1 MLDEKTQDF
10 IRTHREEDVRRLALK
25 PAPENVDLRMALQ
38 QIEGWQTAR
47 RKLPSWAERDGIL
60 YPPRLPME
68 QCSSEQTAR
77 YKQALVKRM
86 LNNNGTEAPHTLMD
100 LTGGFGIDFSFLAP
114 LFDRAVYM
122 ERQPELCRI
131 AAQNFKT
138 LGLAQAEIRETDSS
152 LSPDEWPDAACC
164 FVDPARRDTV
174 GRKTVAIEDLS
185 LIHI

>member
-25 PAPENVDLRMALQ
+25 PAPENVDLRMTLQ

-77 YKQALVKRM
+77 YKQALVKR
-86 LNNNGTEAPHTLMD
+86 LLDNNGTEAPHTLMD

-131 AAQNFKT
+131 AAHNFKT

-152 LSPDEWPDAACC
+152 LS
-164 FVDPARRDTV
+164 
-174 GRKTVAIEDLS
+174 S
-185 LIHI
+185 

>member
-47 RKLPSWAERDGIL
+47 RKLPSWAERDGVQ

-77 YKQALVKRM
+77 YIQALVKR
-86 LNNNGTEAPHTLMD
+86 LLDNDGTEAPHTLMD

-131 AAQNFKT
+131 AAHNFKT
-138 LGLAQAEIRETDSS
+138 LGLAQAEIRETDYYIK
-152 LSPDEWPDAACC
+152 PDEWPDA
-164 FVDPARRDTV
+164 T
-174 GRKTVAIEDLS
+174 
-185 LIHI
+185 

>member
-1 MLDEKTQDF
+1 
-10 IRTHREEDVRRLALK
+10 
-25 PAPENVDLRMALQ
+25 MALQ

-77 YKQALVKRM
+77 YKQALVKRL
-86 LNNNGTEAPHTLMD
+86 LNKDGTEAPHTLMD

-131 AAQNFKT
+131 AAHNFKT
-138 LGLAQAEIRETDSS
+138 LGLAQAEIRETDSLPFRRTNGPTPPVAS
-152 LSPDEWPDAACC
+152 STPHDAT
-164 FVDPARRDTV
+164 PPGARRWP
-174 GRKTVAIEDLS
+174 
-185 LIHI
+185 